1 MRSSWPSFASV
12 GPVWNMADPVSKTN
26 PTQISAEEI
35 DGISSRSNG
44 FSLERRGLIGTVV
57 AQDMRDQ
64 NFGVR
69 GAHQVV
75 KFFPVC
81 QIGGQWQV

>member
-44 FSLERRGLIGTVV
+44 FSLEINMLTVDPSGKGSSSLD
-57 AQDMRDQ
+57 A
-64 NFGVR
+64 
-69 GAHQVV
+69 
-75 KFFPVC
+75 P
-81 QIGGQWQV
+81 